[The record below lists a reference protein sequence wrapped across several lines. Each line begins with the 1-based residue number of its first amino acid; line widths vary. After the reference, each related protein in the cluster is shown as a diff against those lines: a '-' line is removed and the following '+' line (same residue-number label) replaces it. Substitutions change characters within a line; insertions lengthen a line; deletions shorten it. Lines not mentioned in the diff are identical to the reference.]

1 MNLEETQ
8 YVHSPLTVGSIFQLP
23 FKKTSKTTVCCLYF
37 PCFAF
42 FWMYSSQSFIL
53 TTPLKQLSSRSPVN
67 IHIMESSGQFS
78 MFILFDLSTAFHT
91 ADHFSLTRTFSSL
104 DLCGISL
111 LNPTSL
117 TFPCW
122 TSLLVPSHLSSLHTL
137 GSTKD

>member
-1 MNLEETQ
+1 MNLGETQ
-8 YVHSPLTVGSIFQLP
+8 YVHSPLTVGSIFLLP

-42 FWMYSSQSFIL
+42 SWMYSSQSFL

-67 IHIMESSGQFS
+67 IHFMESSGQFS

-122 TSLLVPSHLSSLHTL
+122 TSLLVPSHLSSLHTP